1 MKLLYILGSYYP
13 AQSGGPNN
21 SIHWQAKYLSKE
33 GVDVSVASLK
43 TGLSQRDVNNYNIQL
58 NLKSKVEG
66 VKAYYFDYFLNRYL
80 SFKFYIWLILN
91 ISKFDFVQLT
101 SYFFPVTWFA
111 ALICNI
117 TKTPFS
123 IAPRGELEDNAI
135 KFNRLIKIIL
145 HKIFLKFLYRRAK
158 FIMIT
163 SIQELEFSKKYFN
176 ENMPFELIPNYIEL
190 SKTGELSEVDLLK
203 KKNILY
209 LGRLHPKKG
218 IANLIKAYFS
228 LDESIINSHLLLI
241 TGTGELD
248 YVNSLKA
255 LVDSSKYNERVIFL
269 GHKQGIEKEKIYKQS
284 KVLVLPSYSE
294 NFGNV
299 VLESLSF
306 STPVIASKYTPWEV
320 LEVNK
325 CGLWIDNTPDKIM
338 KGMTEILMMKKS
350 DYMIYSMNS
359 YKYVKKEFDIHDKIH
374 DVIRVYKKY
383 MLSINKEGE

>member
-1 MKLLYILGSYYP
+1 MKILYILGSYYP

-228 LDESIINSHLLLI
+228 LNESIINSHLLLI
-241 TGTGELD
+241 TGTGELN
-248 YVNSLKA
+248 YVNSLKE

-269 GHKQGIEKEKIYKQS
+269 GHKQGVEKEKIYKQS

-299 VLESLSF
+299 VLESLSH
-306 STPVIASKYTPWEV
+306 STPVISSKYTPWKS
-320 LEVNK
+320 LEENK
-325 CGLWIDNTPDKIM
+325 CGFWVENSPNELAAKLKDLLTMEDQKYIKYAT
-338 KGMTEILMMKKS
+338 
-350 DYMIYSMNS
+350 NS
-359 YKYVKKEFDIHDKIH
+359 YNYVCREFDIGKNIEKLN
-374 DVIRVYKKY
+374 ILYKSYSK
-383 MLSINKEGE
+383 

>member
-1 MKLLYILGSYYP
+1 MKILYILGSYYP

-43 TGLSQRDVNNYNIQL
+43 TGLTQTDINNYNIQL
-58 NLKSKVEG
+58 NSKSKVEG
-66 VKAYYFDYFLNRYL
+66 VKAYYFNYFFNRYL
-80 SFKFYIWLILN
+80 SFKFYIWLIFN
-91 ISKFDFVQLT
+91 INKFDFVQLT
-101 SYFFPVTWFA
+101 SYFFPITWFS

-135 KFNRLIKIIL
+135 KFNRPIKIIL
-145 HKIFLKFLYRRAK
+145 HKIFLKFLYGKVK
-158 FIMIT
+158 FIMVT

-176 ENMPFELIPNYIEL
+176 EKMIFELIPNYIEI
-190 SKTGELSEVDLLK
+190 SKIGKLLEVDILK

-228 LDESIINSHLLLI
+228 LNESIINSHLLLI
-241 TGTGELD
+241 TGTGELN
-248 YVNSLKA
+248 YVNSLKE

-269 GHKQGIEKEKIYKQS
+269 GHKQGVEKEKIYKQS

-299 VLESLSF
+299 VLESLSH
-306 STPVIASKYTPWEV
+306 STPVISSKYTPWKS
-320 LEVNK
+320 LEENK
-325 CGLWIDNTPDKIM
+325 CGFWVENSPNELAAKLKDLLTMEDQKYIKYAT
-338 KGMTEILMMKKS
+338 
-350 DYMIYSMNS
+350 NS
-359 YKYVKKEFDIHDKIH
+359 YNYVCREFDIGKNIEKLN
-374 DVIRVYKKY
+374 ILYKNYSK
-383 MLSINKEGE
+383 

>member
-1 MKLLYILGSYYP
+1 MTVFYENFIYYP

-43 TGLSQRDVNNYNIQL
+43 TGLTQTDINNYNIQL
-58 NLKSKVEG
+58 NSKSKVEG
-66 VKAYYFDYFLNRYL
+66 VKAYYFNYFFNRYL
-80 SFKFYIWLILN
+80 SFKFYIWLIFN
-91 ISKFDFVQLT
+91 INKFDFVQLT
-101 SYFFPVTWFA
+101 SYFFPITWFS

-135 KFNRLIKIIL
+135 KFNRPIKIIL
-145 HKIFLKFLYRRAK
+145 HKIFLKFLYGKVK
-158 FIMIT
+158 FIMVT

-176 ENMPFELIPNYIEL
+176 EKMIFELIPNYIEI
-190 SKTGELSEVDLLK
+190 SKIGKLLEVDILK

-228 LDESIINSHLLLI
+228 LNESIINSHLLLI
-241 TGTGELD
+241 TGTGELN
-248 YVNSLKA
+248 YVNSLKE

-269 GHKQGIEKEKIYKQS
+269 GHKQGVEKEKIYKQS

-299 VLESLSF
+299 VLESLSH
-306 STPVIASKYTPWEV
+306 STPVISSKYTPWKS
-320 LEVNK
+320 LEENK
-325 CGLWIDNTPDKIM
+325 CGFWVENSPNELAAKLKDLLTMEDHKYIKYAT
-338 KGMTEILMMKKS
+338 
-350 DYMIYSMNS
+350 NS
-359 YKYVKKEFDIHDKIH
+359 YNYVCREFDIGKNIEKLN
-374 DVIRVYKKY
+374 ILYKSYSK
-383 MLSINKEGE
+383 

>member
-1 MKLLYILGSYYP
+1 MKILYILGSYYP

-43 TGLSQRDVNNYNIQL
+43 TGLTQTDINNYNIQL
-58 NLKSKVEG
+58 NSKSKVEG
-66 VKAYYFDYFLNRYL
+66 VKAYYFNYFFNRYL
-80 SFKFYIWLILN
+80 SFKFYIWLIFN
-91 ISKFDFVQLT
+91 INKFDFVQLT
-101 SYFFPVTWFA
+101 SYFFPITWFS

-135 KFNRLIKIIL
+135 KFNRPIKIIL
-145 HKIFLKFLYRRAK
+145 HKIFLKFLYGKVK
-158 FIMIT
+158 FIMVT

-176 ENMPFELIPNYIEL
+176 EKMIFELIPNYIEI
-190 SKTGELSEVDLLK
+190 SKIGKLLEVDILK

-228 LDESIINSHLLLI
+228 LNESIINSHLLLI
-241 TGTGELD
+241 TGTGELN
-248 YVNSLKA
+248 YVNSLKE

-269 GHKQGIEKEKIYKQS
+269 GHKQGVEKEKIYKQS

-299 VLESLSF
+299 VLESLSH
-306 STPVIASKYTPWEV
+306 SIPVISSKYTPWKS
-320 LEVNK
+320 LEENK
-325 CGLWIDNTPDKIM
+325 CGFWVENSPNELAAKLKDLLTMEDQKYIKYAT
-338 KGMTEILMMKKS
+338 
-350 DYMIYSMNS
+350 NS
-359 YKYVKKEFDIHDKIH
+359 YNYVCREFDIGKNIEKLN
-374 DVIRVYKKY
+374 ILYKNYSK
-383 MLSINKEGE
+383 

>member
-1 MKLLYILGSYYP
+1 MKILYILGSYYP

-43 TGLSQRDVNNYNIQL
+43 TGLTQTDINNYNIQL
-58 NLKSKVEG
+58 NSKSKVEG
-66 VKAYYFDYFLNRYL
+66 VKAYYFNYFFNRYL
-80 SFKFYIWLILN
+80 SFKFYIWLIFN
-91 ISKFDFVQLT
+91 INKFDFVQLT
-101 SYFFPVTWFA
+101 SYFFPITWFS

-135 KFNRLIKIIL
+135 KFNRPIKIIL
-145 HKIFLKFLYRRAK
+145 HKIFLKFLYGKVK
-158 FIMIT
+158 FIMVT

-176 ENMPFELIPNYIEL
+176 EKMIFELIPNYIEI
-190 SKTGELSEVDLLK
+190 SKIGKLLEVDILK

-228 LDESIINSHLLLI
+228 LNESIINSHLLLI
-241 TGTGELD
+241 TGTGELN
-248 YVNSLKA
+248 YVNSLKE

-269 GHKQGIEKEKIYKQS
+269 GHKQGVEKEKIYKQS

-299 VLESLSF
+299 VLESLSH
-306 STPVIASKYTPWEV
+306 STPVISSKYTPWKS
-320 LEVNK
+320 LEENK
-325 CGLWIDNTPDKIM
+325 CGFWVENSPNELAAKLKDLLTMEDQKYIKYAT
-338 KGMTEILMMKKS
+338 
-350 DYMIYSMNS
+350 NS
-359 YKYVKKEFDIHDKIH
+359 YNYVCREFDIGKNIEKLN
-374 DVIRVYKKY
+374 ILYKSYSK
-383 MLSINKEGE
+383 

>member
-1 MKLLYILGSYYP
+1 MKILYILGSYYP

-21 SIHWQAKYLSKE
+21 LIHWQAKYLSKE

-43 TGLSQRDVNNYNIQL
+43 TGLTQTDINNYNIQL
-58 NLKSKVEG
+58 NSKSKVEG
-66 VKAYYFDYFLNRYL
+66 VKAYYFNYFFNRYL
-80 SFKFYIWLILN
+80 SFKFYIWLIFN
-91 ISKFDFVQLT
+91 INKFDFVQLT
-101 SYFFPVTWFA
+101 SYFFPITWFS

-135 KFNRLIKIIL
+135 KFNRPIKIIL
-145 HKIFLKFLYRRAK
+145 HKIFLKFLYGKVK
-158 FIMIT
+158 FIMVT

-176 ENMPFELIPNYIEL
+176 EKMIFELIPNYIEI
-190 SKTGELSEVDLLK
+190 SKIGKLLEVDILK

-228 LDESIINSHLLLI
+228 LNESIINSHLLLI
-241 TGTGELD
+241 TGTGELN
-248 YVNSLKA
+248 YVNSLKE

-269 GHKQGIEKEKIYKQS
+269 GHKQGVEKEKIYKQS

-299 VLESLSF
+299 VLESLSH
-306 STPVIASKYTPWEV
+306 STPVISSKYTPWKS
-320 LEVNK
+320 LEENK
-325 CGLWIDNTPDKIM
+325 CGFWVENSPNELAAKLKDLLTMEDHKYIKYAT
-338 KGMTEILMMKKS
+338 
-350 DYMIYSMNS
+350 NS
-359 YKYVKKEFDIHDKIH
+359 YNYVCREFDIGKNIEKLN
-374 DVIRVYKKY
+374 ILYKSYSK
-383 MLSINKEGE
+383 

>member
-1 MKLLYILGSYYP
+1 MKILYILGSYYP

-43 TGLSQRDVNNYNIQL
+43 TGLTQTDINNYNIQL
-58 NLKSKVEG
+58 NSKSKVEG
-66 VKAYYFDYFLNRYL
+66 VKAYYFNYFFNRYL
-80 SFKFYIWLILN
+80 SFKFYIWLIFN
-91 ISKFDFVQLT
+91 INKFDFIQLT
-101 SYFFPVTWFA
+101 SYFFPITWFS

-135 KFNRLIKIIL
+135 KFNRPIKIIL
-145 HKIFLKFLYRRAK
+145 HKIFLKFLYGKVK
-158 FIMIT
+158 FIMVT

-176 ENMPFELIPNYIEL
+176 EKMIFELIPNYIEI
-190 SKTGELSEVDLLK
+190 SKIGKLLEVDILK

-228 LDESIINSHLLLI
+228 LNESIINSHLLLI
-241 TGTGELD
+241 TGTGELN
-248 YVNSLKA
+248 YVNSLKE

-269 GHKQGIEKEKIYKQS
+269 GHKQGVEKEKIYKQS

-299 VLESLSF
+299 VLESLSH
-306 STPVIASKYTPWEV
+306 STPVISSKYTPWKS
-320 LEVNK
+320 LEENK
-325 CGLWIDNTPDKIM
+325 CGFWVENSPNELAAKLKDLLTMEDQKYIKYAT
-338 KGMTEILMMKKS
+338 
-350 DYMIYSMNS
+350 NS
-359 YKYVKKEFDIHDKIH
+359 YNYVCREFDIGKNIEKLN
-374 DVIRVYKKY
+374 ILYKNYSK
-383 MLSINKEGE
+383 

>member
-1 MKLLYILGSYYP
+1 MKILYILGSYYP

-43 TGLSQRDVNNYNIQL
+43 TGLTQTDINNYNIQL
-58 NLKSKVEG
+58 NSKSKVEG
-66 VKAYYFDYFLNRYL
+66 VKAYYFNYFFNRYL
-80 SFKFYIWLILN
+80 SFKFYIWLIFN
-91 ISKFDFVQLT
+91 INKFDFVQLT
-101 SYFFPVTWFA
+101 SYFFPITWFS

-135 KFNRLIKIIL
+135 KFNRPIKIIL
-145 HKIFLKFLYRRAK
+145 HKIFLKFLYGKVK
-158 FIMIT
+158 FIMVT

-176 ENMPFELIPNYIEL
+176 EKMIFELIPNYIEI
-190 SKTGELSEVDLLK
+190 SKIGKLLEVDILK

-228 LDESIINSHLLLI
+228 LNESIINSHLLLI
-241 TGTGELD
+241 TGTGELN
-248 YVNSLKA
+248 YVNSLKE

-269 GHKQGIEKEKIYKQS
+269 GHKQGVEKEKIYKQS

-299 VLESLSF
+299 VLESLSH
-306 STPVIASKYTPWEV
+306 STPVISSKYTPWKS
-320 LEVNK
+320 LEENK
-325 CGLWIDNTPDKIM
+325 CGFWVENSPNELAAKLKDLLTMEDHKYIKYAT
-338 KGMTEILMMKKS
+338 
-350 DYMIYSMNS
+350 NS
-359 YKYVKKEFDIHDKIH
+359 YNYVCREFDIGKNIEKLN
-374 DVIRVYKKY
+374 ILYKNYSK
-383 MLSINKEGE
+383 